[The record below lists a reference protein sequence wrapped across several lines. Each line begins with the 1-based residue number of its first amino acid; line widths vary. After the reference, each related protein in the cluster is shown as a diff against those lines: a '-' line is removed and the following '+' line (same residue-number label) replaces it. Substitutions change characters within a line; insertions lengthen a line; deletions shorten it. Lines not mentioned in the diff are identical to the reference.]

1 MFKTNVTLFT
11 SILMCLGIFQ
21 YQGTSQELPQ
31 AVLQQVDSL
40 KKVEP
45 EKAADVLFHS
55 IKEEQNQVNKGKL
68 LAKYRTTFLR
78 LTKDASKRKT
88 YLEKKIEVFENQ
100 NPLDT
105 TSLINSYFEYAS
117 DLKDFAR
124 NPTSALL
131 YMDKAIDTW
140 NTYYSTPD
148 ESYAQL
154 LLTKI
159 AILSDLGAGE
169 DVLDDYEEVFSIYDG
184 LTESYDEN
192 MLSSLQIGF
201 AKNLIRYGF
210 YPRAQ
215 YYLGRVEHV
224 YEKNAAYFRKAE
236 KQTQN
241 EYAYPL
247 DLISTEAKLY
257 SHTGDEAQLLAT
269 LTKADTYVAGKEL
282 SKRAQY
288 YHANCYNEAGLYYL
302 DIDQPEKAL
311 VHLESAVALMPEN
324 AFTVYRNY
332 FLLNS
337 AKAKKGIG
345 DYDEALS
352 TFAMLESQLPR
363 QLQGFLYVS
372 RAGIWAAK
380 NQPEKLLEDANA
392 AIARFSN
399 SPIQNG
405 LTDSKIVEE
414 YIPSTRLNDAI
425 KLAKLAQALA
435 NSEEK
440 GNTHISIAA
449 NHAFKIALRQFTNS
463 YRKQLYTEKLEI
475 IFDRIISGI
484 LASNEP
490 VDNQMALESLV
501 NFKSKFLWHNFLRN
515 RNSEAFTI
523 PDSLLRLENKLN
535 TTVLNLQLSDSLGQ
549 SEGISDALTT
559 NKERLANV
567 QNIIE
572 NRYNSFRY
580 FEKYAFDLEDF
591 KSKITSN
598 QTIGQYAQ
606 LGQRLYLFLFSESGM
621 QTIDLGNY
629 GAIQRDVTTY
639 LKLLSD
645 PTSNLNQLQEKGEQL
660 YTTLG
665 ISNTNSYKSL
675 TIIPDKV
682 LNYLP
687 FETLVHNGTYLVEQT
702 SINYASSIP
711 FLSFQRSYQTSN
723 GAMAVVFTPS
733 YREVN
738 ATEQQLAL
746 RNDFQTLKGALQE
759 GMEVTQ
765 LTRGISFSGKD
776 ASKSNFLENISEKK
790 VIHLAMHAFL
800 NNEVP
805 EFSSLMFD
813 DGPLYLSELYALK
826 LKADLVVLSACDT
839 GLGKFE
845 TGKGVISLNNA
856 FLYAGVPN
864 TISTIWSVPDENS
877 KSIMVSFYEQLRAG
891 QNTAEALQAAKRTYL
906 NTTSNPKL
914 QHPFYWAGFIHHGQ
928 ATPIDFPNSW
938 NYLWFG
944 LIVIAGTV
952 LAFLFIRRSKTKTG

>member
-1 MFKTNVTLFT
+1 M
-11 SILMCLGIFQ
+11 
-21 YQGTSQELPQ
+21 
-31 AVLQQVDSL
+31 
-40 KKVEP
+40 
-45 EKAADVLFHS
+45 
-55 IKEEQNQVNKGKL
+55 
-68 LAKYRTTFLR
+68 
-78 LTKDASKRKT
+78 
-88 YLEKKIEVFENQ
+88 
-100 NPLDT
+100 
-105 TSLINSYFEYAS
+105 
-117 DLKDFAR
+117 
-124 NPTSALL
+124 
-131 YMDKAIDTW
+131 
-140 NTYYSTPD
+140 
-148 ESYAQL
+148 
-154 LLTKI
+154 
-159 AILSDLGAGE
+159 
-169 DVLDDYEEVFSIYDG
+169 
-184 LTESYDEN
+184 
-192 MLSSLQIGF
+192 
-201 AKNLIRYGF
+201 
-210 YPRAQ
+210 
-215 YYLGRVEHV
+215 
-224 YEKNAAYFRKAE
+224 
-236 KQTQN
+236 
-241 EYAYPL
+241 
-247 DLISTEAKLY
+247 
-257 SHTGDEAQLLAT
+257 
-269 LTKADTYVAGKEL
+269 
-282 SKRAQY
+282 
-288 YHANCYNEAGLYYL
+288 
-302 DIDQPEKAL
+302 
-311 VHLESAVALMPEN
+311 
-324 AFTVYRNY
+324 
-332 FLLNS
+332 
-337 AKAKKGIG
+337 
-345 DYDEALS
+345 
-352 TFAMLESQLPR
+352 
-363 QLQGFLYVS
+363 
-372 RAGIWAAK
+372 
-380 NQPEKLLEDANA
+380 
-392 AIARFSN
+392 
-399 SPIQNG
+399 
-405 LTDSKIVEE
+405 
-414 YIPSTRLNDAI
+414 
-425 KLAKLAQALA
+425 
-435 NSEEK
+435 
-440 GNTHISIAA
+440 
-449 NHAFKIALRQFTNS
+449 
-463 YRKQLYTEKLEI
+463 YTEKLEI

-826 LKADLVVLSACDT
+826 LKADLVVLSAFDT

-845 TGKGVISLNNA
+845 TGKGVVSLNNA

-952 LAFLFIRRSKTKTG
+952 

>member
-1 MFKTNVTLFT
+1 MFKTNITLFT

-31 AVLQQVDSL
+31 AILQQVDSL
-40 KKVEP
+40 KEVQP
-45 EKAADVLFHS
+45 EKGADVLFHY
-55 IKEEQNQVNKGKL
+55 IKEEQNEAKKGKL
-68 LAKYRTTFLR
+68 LAKYRTAFLR

-105 TSLINSYFEYAS
+105 TGLINSYFEYAS
-117 DLKDFAR
+117 DLKDFAQ

-140 NTYYSTPD
+140 STYYSQPD

-184 LTESYDEN
+184 LTEAYDEN

-210 YPRAQ
+210 YKRSQ
-215 YYLGRVEHV
+215 YYLERVEHI
-224 YEKNAAYFRKAE
+224 YEKNAPYFRNAE

-257 SHTGDEAQLLAT
+257 SHMGDEAKLLAT
-269 LTKADTYVAGKEL
+269 LKKADAYVVGKEL

-302 DIDQPEKAL
+302 DTDQPEKAL
-311 VHLESAVALMPEN
+311 VHLESAVALMPED

-332 FLLNS
+332 FLLNA
-337 AKAKKGIG
+337 AKAKKGMG
-345 DYDEALS
+345 NHDEALS
-352 TFAMLESQLPR
+352 TFAMLEPQLPR

-372 RAGIWAAK
+372 RAGIWADK
-380 NQPEKLLEDANA
+380 NQLEKLLEDANA

-399 SPIQNG
+399 GPIQYL
-405 LTDSKIVEE
+405 LTNSKIVEE
-414 YIPSTRLNDAI
+414 YTPSTRLNDAI
-425 KLAKLAQALA
+425 KLAELAQALTQL
-435 NSEEK
+435 ETTDK
-440 GNTHISIAA
+440 TDISVSA
-449 NHAFKIALRQFTNS
+449 NHAFKIALRQFKNS
-463 YRKQLYTEKLEI
+463 YRKQLYTEKLEV
-475 IFDRIISGI
+475 IFDEIIAGN
-484 LASNEP
+484 LASGKP
-490 VDNQMALESLV
+490 KDNQIAFESLV

-549 SEGISDALTT
+549 SEGISDALIT

-606 LGQRLYLFLFSESGM
+606 LGQRLYLFLFSESEM
-621 QTIDLGNY
+621 ETIDLGNY
-629 GAIQRDVTTY
+629 GAIQKDVTTY

-645 PTSNLNQLQEKGEQL
+645 PTSDLTQLQEKGEQL
-660 YTTLG
+660 YALLG
-665 ISNTNSYKSL
+665 
-675 TIIPDKV
+675 
-682 LNYLP
+682 
-687 FETLVHNGTYLVEQT
+687 
-702 SINYASSIP
+702 
-711 FLSFQRSYQTSN
+711 
-723 GAMAVVFTPS
+723 
-733 YREVN
+733 
-738 ATEQQLAL
+738 
-746 RNDFQTLKGALQE
+746 
-759 GMEVTQ
+759 
-765 LTRGISFSGKD
+765 
-776 ASKSNFLENISEKK
+776 
-790 VIHLAMHAFL
+790 
-800 NNEVP
+800 
-805 EFSSLMFD
+805 
-813 DGPLYLSELYALK
+813 
-826 LKADLVVLSACDT
+826 
-839 GLGKFE
+839 
-845 TGKGVISLNNA
+845 
-856 FLYAGVPN
+856 
-864 TISTIWSVPDENS
+864 
-877 KSIMVSFYEQLRAG
+877 VSC
-891 QNTAEALQAAKRTYL
+891 
-906 NTTSNPKL
+906 
-914 QHPFYWAGFIHHGQ
+914 
-928 ATPIDFPNSW
+928 
-938 NYLWFG
+938 
-944 LIVIAGTV
+944 
-952 LAFLFIRRSKTKTG
+952 TK

>member
-1 MFKTNVTLFT
+1 MFKTNITLFT
-11 SILMCLGIFQ
+11 SVLMCLGIFQ
-21 YQGTSQELPQ
+21 YQGTSQELPKV
-31 AVLQQVDSL
+31 VLQQVDSL
-40 KKVEP
+40 KEGQP
-45 EKAADVLFHS
+45 EKAANVLFHS
-55 IKEEQNQVNKGKL
+55 IEEEQNEAEKGKL

-88 YLEKKIEVFENQ
+88 YLEKKIEIFENQ

-105 TSLINSYFEYAS
+105 TGLINSYFEYAS

-140 NTYYSTPD
+140 NTYYSQPD

-159 AILSDLGAGE
+159 AILSNLGAGE

-184 LTESYDEN
+184 LTEPYDEN

-210 YPRAQ
+210 HTRSQ
-215 YYLGRVEHV
+215 YYLERVEHI
-224 YEKNAAYFRKAE
+224 YEKNAVYFRTAE
-236 KQTQN
+236 KQTKN

-257 SHTGDEAQLLAT
+257 SHKGDEAKLLAT
-269 LTKADTYVAGKEL
+269 LKKADTYVLGKEL

-302 DIDQPEKAL
+302 DNDQPQKAL
-311 VHLESAVALMPEN
+311 AHLESAVALMPEN

-332 FLLNS
+332 FLLNA
-337 AKAKKGIG
+337 AKAKKSIG
-345 DYDEALS
+345 DHDKALS
-352 TFAMLESQLPR
+352 IFAMLEPQLPR

-380 NQPEKLLEDANA
+380 NQPEKLLKDANA
-392 AIARFSN
+392 AIASFSQG
-399 SPIQNG
+399 PLQHI

-414 YIPSTRLNDAI
+414 YTPSTRLNDAI
-425 KLAKLAQALA
+425 KLAELAQALV
-435 NSEEK
+435 NSDEN
-440 GNTHISIAA
+440 GNTDITVSA
-449 NHAFKIALRQFTNS
+449 NHAFKIALLQFKNS

-475 IFDRIISGI
+475 IFDGIISGI
-484 LASNEP
+484 LASGEP
-490 VDNQMALESLV
+490 GDNQLALESLV

-515 RNSEAFTI
+515 RKSEAFTI
-523 PDSLLRLENKLN
+523 PDSLLRLENKLS
-535 TTVLNLQLSDSLGQ
+535 TTVLNLRLSDSLEQ
-549 SEGISDALTT
+549 SKSISDALTK
-559 NKERLANV
+559 NQERLANV

-580 FEKYAFDLEDF
+580 FEKYGFNLEDF
-591 KSKITSN
+591 KNGLSAD
-598 QTIGQYAQ
+598 QTICQYVQ
-606 LGQRLYLFLFSESGM
+606 LNEQLYMFLFSNHGM
-621 QTIDLGNY
+621 QMVDLGNY
-629 GAIQRDVTTY
+629 KAIEIQVTEY
-639 LKLLSD
+639 LKLLSN
-645 PTSNLNQLQEKGEQL
+645 PTSKVNTLKAKGEQL
-660 YTTLG
+660 YIALG
-665 ISNTNSYKSL
+665 ISNTDNTKSL

-687 FETLVHNGTYLVEQT
+687 FETLVHNGTYLVQQT
-702 SINYASSIP
+702 PINYASSIP
-711 FLSFQRSYQTSN
+711 FLSFQRSSKTSN

-738 ATEQQLAL
+738 AAEQQLAL

-759 GMEVTQ
+759 GMEVTH
-765 LTRGISFSGKD
+765 LTRGISFSGKE

-790 VIHLAMHAFL
+790 IIHLAMHAFL

-805 EFSSLMFD
+805 EFSSLVFD

-845 TGKGVISLNNA
+845 TGKGVVSLNNA

-877 KSIMVSFYEQLRAG
+877 KNIMVSFYKQLSAG
-891 QNTAEALQAAKRTYL
+891 QNTAEALQTAKKTYL

-914 QHPFYWAGFIHHGQ
+914 KHPFYWAGFIHHGQ
-928 ATPIDFPNSW
+928 ATHIAFPNRW

-944 LIVIAGTV
+944 LIVIIGAV
-952 LAFLFIRRSKTKTG
+952 LAFLFIRRSKTKTE